1 MSLDSVFKICPI
13 PPTRYP
19 WTISDIPRYNAIRTS
34 SALDDFD
41 PWGASDLRN
50 LLGFVS
56 HRQAGPLVDRDWCVS
71 LRWGPPC
78 RLEGLRWCCALKPSL
93 RAHV

>member
-41 PWGASDLRN
+41 P
-50 LLGFVS
+50 
-56 HRQAGPLVDRDWCVS
+56 
-71 LRWGPPC
+71 
-78 RLEGLRWCCALKPSL
+78 
-93 RAHV
+93 